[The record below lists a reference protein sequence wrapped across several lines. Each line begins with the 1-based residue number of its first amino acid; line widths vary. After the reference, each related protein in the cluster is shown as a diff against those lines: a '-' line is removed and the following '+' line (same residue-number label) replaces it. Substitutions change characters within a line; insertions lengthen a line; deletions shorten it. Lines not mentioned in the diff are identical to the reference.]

1 MNRPSR
7 NWASLWAA
15 SAILAGA
22 VSLSARPA
30 PKMLQANPDAAEGRQ
45 ALEQF
50 RRAGLAGGY
59 WLEFDLR
66 VLPRQGAER
75 TVRGQLFGTMA
86 AIGPVSRLVLPG
98 PAGVPSEQRWLFASN
113 RAEAWRAGAGDAA
126 AQAVAGAEV
135 FAPLAGS
142 DIALFDLQMPFLG
155 WTDSVYEGLAKVR
168 GRPAHT
174 FLLYPPAGVAA
185 ARPELGAVR
194 VSIDGQF
201 LALVQAE
208 QLDADGKP
216 LKTIT
221 VLEVKKLGEQW
232 IVKSVDVRN
241 ARTRD
246 KTRFRVGAAAL
257 NQRWPE
263 ALFTPEGL
271 AKENPTVASAA
282 IQHF

>member
-1 MNRPSR
+1 MNRPFR
-7 NWASLWAA
+7 NWASLWVA
-15 SAILAGA
+15 SAFLAGA
-22 VSLSARPA
+22 VLLSARPA
-30 PKMLQANPDAAEGRQ
+30 PRMLQSNPDAAEGLR

-50 RRAGLAGGY
+50 RRAGLAGDY

-66 VLPRQGAER
+66 VLPRKGAER
-75 TVRGQLFGTMA
+75 SVRGQLFGTMA
-86 AIGPVSRLVLPG
+86 AGGPVSRLVLPG
-98 PAGVPSEQRWLFASN
+98 TAGVASEQRWLFAGN
-113 RAEAWRAGAGDAA
+113 RADAWRAGPGANAA
-126 AQAVAGAEV
+126 RAVAGAEA
-135 FAPLAGS
+135 FAPLAGT

-155 WTDSVYEGLAKVR
+155 WTDAVYEGLAKVR

-174 FLLYPPAGVAA
+174 FLMYPPAGVTT

-194 VSIDGQF
+194 VSLDGQF

-208 QLDADGKP
+208 QLDPAGKP

-241 ARTRD
+241 ALTRD
-246 KTRFRVGAAAL
+246 KTRFTVSAAAL
-257 NQRWPE
+257 NQRWPA
-263 ALFTPEGL
+263 ALFSADGL
-271 AKENPTVASAA
+271 AEENPSVASST